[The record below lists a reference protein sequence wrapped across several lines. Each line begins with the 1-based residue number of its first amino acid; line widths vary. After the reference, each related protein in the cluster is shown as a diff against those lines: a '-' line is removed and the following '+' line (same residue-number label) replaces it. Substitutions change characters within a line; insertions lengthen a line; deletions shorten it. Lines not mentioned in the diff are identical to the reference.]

1 MLCAKRKTKSC
12 AHFTRSP
19 LPCSTM
25 KRKLKDLDMPMQ
37 RFCECETE
45 NRNIA
50 YCTGGC
56 LQCPVKDCA
65 YYIVNFSNSVIEMHT

>member
-1 MLCAKRKTKSC
+1 MKTY
-12 AHFTRSP
+12 ANFTHSP
-19 LPCSTM
+19 LPWLRM

-65 YYIVNFSNSVIEMHT
+65 YYIVNFSNSVIEMYT